1 MPSAEYSRFAWEFG
15 EQNVKV
21 KREIKK
27 LKRAIKK
34 LREEVDKLGGGASAI
49 GFITEEYKDEEEDIN
64 MQIRCKKKK
73 G

>member
-1 MPSAEYSRFAWEFG
+1 M
-15 EQNVKV
+15 KT

-34 LREEVDKLGGGASAI
+34 LRKEVDKLGGGSSAI
-49 GFITEEYKDEEEDIN
+49 GFITEEYKDEEEDIDTE
-64 MQIRCKKKK
+64 IRCKKKK

>member
-1 MPSAEYSRFAWEFG
+1 M
-15 EQNVKV
+15 KT

-49 GFITEEYKDEEEDIN
+49 GFITEEWKDDEEEIDT
-64 MQIRCKKKK
+64 QIKCRKDKKCKRR
-73 G
+73 

>member
-1 MPSAEYSRFAWEFG
+1 M
-15 EQNVKV
+15 KT

-34 LREEVDKLGGGASAI
+34 LREEVDKLCGGASAI
-49 GFITEEYKDEEEDIN
+49 GFITEEYKDDEEDIDT
-64 MQIRCKKKK
+64 QIRCEKKK

>member
-1 MPSAEYSRFAWEFG
+1 M
-15 EQNVKV
+15 KL

-49 GFITEEYKDEEEDIN
+49 GFITEDYKDDEGEDILTE
-64 MQIRCKKKK
+64 IRCRKDKKCKRH
-73 G
+73 

>member
-1 MPSAEYSRFAWEFG
+1 M
-15 EQNVKV
+15 KL

>member
-1 MPSAEYSRFAWEFG
+1 M
-15 EQNVKV
+15 KT

-34 LREEVDKLGGGASAI
+34 LCEEVDKLGGGASAI

-64 MQIRCKKKK
+64 TQIRCKRKK

>member
-1 MPSAEYSRFAWEFG
+1 M
-15 EQNVKV
+15 KT

-49 GFITEEYKDEEEDIN
+49 GFITEEYKDEEEDIDT
-64 MQIRCKKKK
+64 QIRCRKDKKCKRR
-73 G
+73 

>member
-1 MPSAEYSRFAWEFG
+1 MKA
-15 EQNVKV
+15 

-49 GFITEEYKDEEEDIN
+49 GFITEDYKDDEEEIN
-64 MQIRCKKKK
+64 TQIRCKKRK
-73 G
+73 GRK